1 MRVSCTVA
9 LCRIA
14 TALGARFARAGCGP
28 RALAAHEGA
37 PLGAEPLPSRCL
49 LLLGAEGPGLPED
62 ADALPAL
69 TIEGAPG
76 AESLNVA
83 VAFAVAAHTW
93 QGGSR

>member
-1 MRVSCTVA
+1 A
-9 LCRIA
+9 AAAAKLE
-14 TALGARFARAGCGP
+14 P